1 MIDLDFADN
10 TLAIPVYLLTLHF
23 AFDLAGLV
31 IEYTLVD
38 LLAFDFGGI
47 GPELRPGD
55 LPGTPLWHL
64 VSVYFLVVLSDKGDG
79 TMTSPPTTGSI
90 PLQEFRRDIPPGW
103 TPGDSAYP
111 LRLYFDKLKLWYRI
125 CNLDD
130 EIIGPLIAGR
140 LYGRAAKIA
149 LNLRVPR
156 PDGGFDTGDAAL
168 ARLSVDEVR
177 DPQRGNLIQSH
188 IPSGVQ
194 YLTSALKAAFGQ
206 QDQDLATQAL
216 EKFFNISRN
225 KMTLAEYSVEFESR
239 LDEASNRAGLQLNEV
254 GRFFLFFKHS
264 GLSAKTVD
272 DIKLQIGGDYTRFQ
286 EARALAL
293 RLSPNR
299 NDDTTEIFYGD
310 HNEEENYDLDYWYG
324 DHDDDDGWWQYYDA
338 DDGWYDYDDSAGIWY
353 DCYEDDQWY
362 EDYGE
367 ASNEEVPQMP
377 ATDKNEEKNE
387 DDAAYYKGKGKDNDG
402 CFNCGSKWHQVRDCP
417 LARDGNGGGKG
428 KTNYQKGK
436 GYKGKGKG
444 KSYGGKSKG
453 SWGWRPYYKGKG
465 KKGKSSKGKGYG
477 KRSWY
482 ASSSS
487 ATTSTNFNGYGETYK
502 KDTSKGLDIG
512 AGVPNSNT
520 SLPKPGNSPKEYSIH
535 GLSEDEEI
543 IKLGRVERTRS
554 SSTSDELAED
564 DKKEKKDKKHATAFS
579 FVSSFYDSHEY
590 FVVRGQKRQGLI
602 VDPGAASGLIGS
614 ETLRELL
621 NNCVEPYGLA
631 DQVEIKKDKTSPVS
645 GISGMS
651 DRTLGQV
658 TIPLVTNGQS
668 ISFTGEVLGGEG
680 SLCPAL
686 IGNPSLRR
694 MSSVIFCNYF
704 EDGDGLLT
712 VDMDADNHN
721 DQEISKVKLFRLLLT
736 ESGHYLLP
744 TDEPTKHKLRD
755 GIKQDVTAFFNKV
768 ATQATQLW
776 QDVCPRMKH
785 CFLSSRPAQTEG
797 DRGEQEKSCTTAT
810 ENNKNDTPLQ
820 TSSTSTSD
828 AADGNTDERKENE
841 QEKNGAKHSNY
852 ENVSPQGI
860 LPGADAPS
868 AQLEHH
874 AQNDKELTKPC
885 DTFEK
890 GFQQFHSEDDFPQ
903 YKEDILP
910 NDMDQA
916 KLRKRYRAIPEEYY
930 SKSGQSHPT
939 TSRNGFL
946 EPKDVV

>member
-1 MIDLDFADN
+1 MVDYLDFADN
-10 TLAIPVYLLTLHF
+10 TLAFPAYLLTVHF

-31 IEYTLVD
+31 
-38 LLAFDFGGI
+38 
-47 GPELRPGD
+47 
-55 LPGTPLWHL
+55 
-64 VSVYFLVVLSDKGDG
+64 SVYLLVVLSDKGDG

-177 DPQRGNLIQSH
+177 DPQSGNIIQSH

-206 QDQDLATQAL
+206 QDQDLATQAF

-239 LDEASNRAGLQLNEV
+239 LDEASDRAGLQLNEV

-310 HNEEENYDLDYWYG
+310 NNEEENYDLDYWYG

-377 ATDKNEEKNE
+377 TTDKNEEKNE

-428 KTNYQKGK
+428 KNNYQKGK

-579 FVSSFYDSHEY
+579 FVSSFYDTHEY

-658 TIPLVTNGQS
+658 TSPLVTNGQS

-852 ENVSPQGI
+852 EHVSHQGI

-874 AQNDKELTKPC
+874 VQNDKELTKPC

-946 EPKDVV
+946 EPKDVVSNGTSGKFAAAVEDYPSPCSWPAW

>member
-1 MIDLDFADN
+1 MVDYLDFADN
-10 TLAIPVYLLTLHF
+10 TLAFPAYLLTVHF

-31 IEYTLVD
+31 SAYL
-38 LLAFDFGGI
+38 
-47 GPELRPGD
+47 
-55 LPGTPLWHL
+55 
-64 VSVYFLVVLSDKGDG
+64 LVVLSDKGDG

-177 DPQRGNLIQSH
+177 DPQSGNIIQSH

-239 LDEASNRAGLQLNEV
+239 LDEASDRAGLQLNEV

-324 DHDDDDGWWQYYDA
+324 DHDDDGWWQYYDA

-402 CFNCGSKWHQVRDCP
+402 CFNCGSKWHQVRDCL
-417 LARDGNGGGKG
+417 LA
-428 KTNYQKGK
+428 
-436 GYKGKGKG
+436 
-444 KSYGGKSKG
+444 
-453 SWGWRPYYKGKG
+453 
-465 KKGKSSKGKGYG
+465 
-477 KRSWY
+477 
-482 ASSSS
+482 
-487 ATTSTNFNGYGETYK
+487 
-502 KDTSKGLDIG
+502 
-512 AGVPNSNT
+512 
-520 SLPKPGNSPKEYSIH
+520 
-535 GLSEDEEI
+535 
-543 IKLGRVERTRS
+543 
-554 SSTSDELAED
+554 
-564 DKKEKKDKKHATAFS
+564 
-579 FVSSFYDSHEY
+579 
-590 FVVRGQKRQGLI
+590 
-602 VDPGAASGLIGS
+602 
-614 ETLRELL
+614 
-621 NNCVEPYGLA
+621 
-631 DQVEIKKDKTSPVS
+631 
-645 GISGMS
+645 
-651 DRTLGQV
+651 
-658 TIPLVTNGQS
+658 
-668 ISFTGEVLGGEG
+668 
-680 SLCPAL
+680 
-686 IGNPSLRR
+686 
-694 MSSVIFCNYF
+694 
-704 EDGDGLLT
+704 
-712 VDMDADNHN
+712 
-721 DQEISKVKLFRLLLT
+721 
-736 ESGHYLLP
+736 
-744 TDEPTKHKLRD
+744 
-755 GIKQDVTAFFNKV
+755 
-768 ATQATQLW
+768 
-776 QDVCPRMKH
+776 
-785 CFLSSRPAQTEG
+785 
-797 DRGEQEKSCTTAT
+797 
-810 ENNKNDTPLQ
+810 
-820 TSSTSTSD
+820 
-828 AADGNTDERKENE
+828 
-841 QEKNGAKHSNY
+841 
-852 ENVSPQGI
+852 
-860 LPGADAPS
+860 
-868 AQLEHH
+868 
-874 AQNDKELTKPC
+874 
-885 DTFEK
+885 
-890 GFQQFHSEDDFPQ
+890 
-903 YKEDILP
+903 
-910 NDMDQA
+910 
-916 KLRKRYRAIPEEYY
+916 
-930 SKSGQSHPT
+930 
-939 TSRNGFL
+939 
-946 EPKDVV
+946 